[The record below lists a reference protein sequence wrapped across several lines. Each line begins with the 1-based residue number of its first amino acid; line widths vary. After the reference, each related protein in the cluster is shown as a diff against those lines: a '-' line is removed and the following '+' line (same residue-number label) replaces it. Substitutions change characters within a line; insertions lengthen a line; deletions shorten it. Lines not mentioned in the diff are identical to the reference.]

1 MYILNNKG
9 QELYFD
15 LLNFNSDLPIV
26 LFLNGLSQ
34 TTESWSLIVNRFINH
49 YRIVLLDFV
58 FQGKSSHDGEWKNFD
73 EHAEDV
79 YLIVEHLKID
89 KFNLVGIS
97 YGSLVG
103 QNFAVNYPHKLNT
116 ITLLS
121 TFANKSQ
128 YYNVIENSWEK
139 ALDKG
144 GAELL
149 FDVMLPFVL
158 SDNYFNNPLIPI
170 EVITSAKK
178 NLNQTISLSKL
189 MKATINR
196 DDYRK
201 ELNKIKI
208 PTLILHGEKDL
219 LFPVSF
225 GLEVS
230 NNIPNSV
237 FIVIQNVGHTLNL
250 EGIDEVYFNIK
261 KFIDYHENSI
271 NNR

>member
-1 MYILNNKG
+1 
-9 QELYFD
+9 
-15 LLNFNSDLPIV
+15 
-26 LFLNGLSQ
+26 
-34 TTESWSLIVNRFINH
+34 
-49 YRIVLLDFV
+49 
-58 FQGKSSHDGEWKNFD
+58 
-73 EHAEDV
+73 
-79 YLIVEHLKID
+79 
-89 KFNLVGIS
+89 
-97 YGSLVG
+97 
-103 QNFAVNYPHKLNT
+103 
-116 ITLLS
+116 
-121 TFANKSQ
+121 
-128 YYNVIENSWEK
+128 
-139 ALDKG
+139 
-144 GAELL
+144 
-149 FDVMLPFVL
+149 
-158 SDNYFNNPLIPI
+158 
-170 EVITSAKK
+170 
-178 NLNQTISLSKL
+178 